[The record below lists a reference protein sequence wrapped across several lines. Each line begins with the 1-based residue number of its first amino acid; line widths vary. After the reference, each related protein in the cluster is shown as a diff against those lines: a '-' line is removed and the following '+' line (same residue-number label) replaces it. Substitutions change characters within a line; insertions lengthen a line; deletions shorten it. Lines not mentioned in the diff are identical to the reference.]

1 MPMFKVCKSCK
12 ETFIADSPLFKLC
25 PVCNAK
31 SQTPPAERA
40 KKNYHM
46 KPDKLML
53 DVRMA
58 DAAGLSYGVWRQ
70 REDEKKRKAK
80 EAIHSKIEEKKRRR
94 AAESENQDGKS
105 KT

>member
-1 MPMFKVCKSCK
+1 MPMFKVCESCK
-12 ETFIADSPLFKLC
+12 ETFIADSPFLKLC

-40 KKNYHM
+40 KKNYSM

-70 REDEKKRKAK
+70 RENEKA
-80 EAIHSKIEEKKRRR
+80 
-94 AAESENQDGKS
+94 
-105 KT
+105 